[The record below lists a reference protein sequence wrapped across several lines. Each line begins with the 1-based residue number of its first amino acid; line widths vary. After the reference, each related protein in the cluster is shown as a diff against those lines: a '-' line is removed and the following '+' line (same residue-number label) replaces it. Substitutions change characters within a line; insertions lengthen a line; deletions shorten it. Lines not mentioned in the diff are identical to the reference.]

1 MVAGRIFCWKMEQL
15 LNIGVFSQEAES
27 GRSCLRNGI
36 QAADDRQRIDL
47 MTPPQ
52 EKIKSVKLITW
63 EVPHWKEVLCVWGQK
78 AKWTVKYATKDKKE
92 RIDKPARISCQV
104 KTKLFR
110 GLKNFNKLENARRVV
125 WLLRWKFMCWL
136 DFDITIK
143 IYWTVN

>member
-1 MVAGRIFCWKMEQL
+1 VEENGAAIKWWCRQSCSRKRKKLRTPLSAAERASGGWSLEAKWPDDSTEEKLLTGEQP
-15 LNIGVFSQEAES
+15 IY
-27 GRSCLRNGI
+27 C
-36 QAADDRQRIDL
+36 
-47 MTPPQ
+47 
-52 EKIKSVKLITW
+52 K
-63 EVPHWKEVLCVWGQK
+63 VPHWKEVLCVWGHK